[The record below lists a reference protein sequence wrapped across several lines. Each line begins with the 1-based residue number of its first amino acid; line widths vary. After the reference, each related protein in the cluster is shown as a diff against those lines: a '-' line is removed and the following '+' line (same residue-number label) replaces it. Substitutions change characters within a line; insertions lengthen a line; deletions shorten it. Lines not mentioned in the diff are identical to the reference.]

1 MGLLWIVATGCLAA
15 AVVLA
20 LVLSLLL
27 WRRRDALRDSQMGRL
42 VRRVAALSLG
52 RKARLVWRLLGDRR
66 VPLLAR
72 AVLPGLVLYLAMPLD
87 LVPDFI
93 PIVGY
98 LDDVLIIMG
107 AAWLFLRLVP
117 ASVLEEHVAALE
129 GEKGG

>member
-1 MGLLWIVATGCLAA
+1 VGLLWIVATGCLAA